1 MLLIK
6 ATLLHNRY
14 VDLTSL
20 RSHNDRTVLRL
31 VRSGALSRASIASQ
45 TKLTAQAVSKIV
57 ARLISAGLLEETGA
71 VRDGGR
77 GKPRMALRL
86 RADGGYAYGAYVDR
100 DELRVVRLDLTGE
113 VVSASVVPL
122 APMFTPSDVLEALE
136 SLVEPGEK
144 VLGLGIGIAGPLDF
158 RDGVV
163 SPNGLPGWSSVP
175 LRVLAEERLGLPV
188 VVDKDTNAAVLA
200 EAWLRPLQDAAVV
213 FVGTGLG
220 VGLLLGGE
228 VHRGA
233 RSGAGEFGHT
243 TIQLDGPLCVC
254 GRRGCVEAV
263 HAAAVGVEAARVLA
277 AAVTNLVQ
285 LLDLDQIVLSGR
297 KVLGSPELYLRAMPD
312 VDVSVTTYGA
322 DLVPVGAG
330 LLVLGEL
337 F

>member
-1 MLLIK
+1 
-6 ATLLHNRY
+6 
-14 VDLTSL
+14 VDLTSV
-20 RSHNDRTVLRL
+20 RSHNDRTVLGL
-31 VRSGALSRASIASQ
+31 VRSGALSRASIAEAAG
-45 TKLTAQAVSKIV
+45 LTPQAVSKIV

-77 GKPRMALRL
+77 GKPRMSLQLRPEG
-86 RADGGYAYGAYVDR
+86 AYAYGAYVDR

-122 APMFTPSDVLEALE
+122 APMFTPSDVLEALAG
-136 SLVEPGEK
+136 LVEPGEK

-175 LRVLAEERLGLPV
+175 LRALAEERLGLPV

-200 EAWLRPLQDAAVV
+200 EAWRRPLRDAAVV

-220 VGLLLGGE
+220 VGLLLDGE

-243 TIQLDGPLCVC
+243 TIQIDGPLCVC

-263 HAAAVGVEAARVLA
+263 HAAAAGVEAAQVLG
-277 AAVTNLVQ
+277 AAVENLVL

-297 KVLGSPELYLRAMPD
+297 KVLDQPELYLRAMPE
-312 VDVSVTTYGA
+312 VDVSVTSYGS
-322 DLVPVGAG
+322 DLVPFGAA

-337 F
+337 FSI

>member
-1 MLLIK
+1 
-6 ATLLHNRY
+6 LHNFQ
-14 VDLTSL
+14 VDLTSV

-31 VRSGALSRASIASQ
+31 VRSGALSRADIAVEAG
-45 TKLTAQAVSKIV
+45 LTPQAVSKIV
-57 ARLISAGLLEETGA
+57 ARLMAAGLLEETGA
-71 VRDGGR
+71 VRAGGR
-77 GKPRMALRL
+77 GKPRMALQL
-86 RADGGYAYGAYVDR
+86 SAHGACAYGAYVDR
-100 DELRVVRLDLTGE
+100 DELRVVQLDLTGE
-113 VVSASVVPL
+113 IAQSSVVPL
-122 APMFTPSDVLEALE
+122 APMFTPDDVLAALAD
-136 SLVEPGEK
+136 LVEPGEK
-144 VLGLGIGIAGPLDF
+144 MLGLGIAIAGPLDF

-163 SPNGLPGWSSVP
+163 SPNGLPGWDEVP
-175 LRVLAEERLGLPV
+175 LRALAEERLRLSV

-200 EAWLRPLQDAAVV
+200 EAWRKPMRDAAVV

-220 VGLLLGGE
+220 VGLLLEGE

-263 HAAAVGVEAARVLA
+263 HAVAGVDAPRVLG

-297 KVLGSPELYLRAMPD
+297 KVLESPERYLRAMPE
-312 VDVSVTTYGA
+312 VDVTVTSYGQ

>member
-1 MLLIK
+1 M
-6 ATLLHNRY
+6 
-14 VDLTSL
+14 

-31 VRSGALSRASIASQ
+31 VRSGAVSRASLAAEAG
-45 TKLTAQAVSKIV
+45 LTPQAVSKIV
-57 ARLISAGLLEETGA
+57 ARLIAAGLLEETGT
-71 VRDGGR
+71 VRSAAR
-77 GKPRMALRL
+77 GKPRTSLRV
-86 RADGGYAYGAYVDR
+86 AAGGAHAYGAYVDR
-100 DELRVVRLDLTGE
+100 DELRVVRLDLIGE
-113 VVSASVVPL
+113 VVSSSVVPL
-122 APMFTPSDVLEALE
+122 APMFTPADVLDALAP
-136 SLVEPGEK
+136 LVSADEK
-144 VLGLGIGIAGPLDF
+144 VLGLGIAIAGPLDF
-158 RDGVV
+158 TGGVV
-163 SPNGLPGWSSVP
+163 SPNGLPGWNAVP
-175 LRVLAEERLGLPV
+175 LRELARERLGLPV

-200 EAWLRPLQDAAVV
+200 EAWRRPLADAAVV

-263 HAAAVGVEAARVLA
+263 HATVSGAEAARVLG
-277 AAVTNLVQ
+277 AAVVSLVQ

-297 KVLGSPELYLRAMPD
+297 KVLESPELYLKAMPE
-312 VDVSVTTYGA
+312 VDVSVTSYGP

-337 F
+337 Y

>member
-1 MLLIK
+1 M
-6 ATLLHNRY
+6 HNCY

-31 VRSGALSRASIASQ
+31 VRSGALSRASIAAQ
-45 TKLTAQAVSKIV
+45 TKLTPQAISKIV
-57 ARLISAGLLEETGA
+57 ARLMSAGLLEETGA

-77 GKPRMALRL
+77 GKPRMALQL
-86 RADGGYAYGAYVDR
+86 RADGAYAYGAYVDR

-122 APMFTPSDVLEALE
+122 APMFTPDDVLDALE
-136 SLVEPGEK
+136 PLISVEEK
-144 VLGLGIGIAGPLDF
+144 VLGLGIGIAGPLEH

-163 SPNGLPGWSSVP
+163 SPNGLPGWSRVP
-175 LRVLAEERLGLPV
+175 LKALAEERLGLPV

-200 EAWLRPLQDAAVV
+200 EAWRTPLRDVALV

-263 HAAAVGVEAARVLA
+263 HAAATGVEAARVLA

-297 KVLGSPELYLRAMPD
+297 KVLQSPGLYLRAMPE
-312 VDVSVTTYGA
+312 VDVSVTSYGA

>member
-1 MLLIK
+1 
-6 ATLLHNRY
+6 

-31 VRSGALSRASIASQ
+31 VRSGALSRASIAEQ
-45 TKLTAQAVSKIV
+45 AGLTPQAVSKIV
-57 ARLISAGLLEETGA
+57 ARLIDAGLLEETGTM
-71 VRDGGR
+71 RDGGR
-77 GKPRMALRL
+77 GKPRTALQL
-86 RADGGYAYGAYVDR
+86 AADGAHAYGAYVDR
-100 DELRVVRLDLTGE
+100 DELRVVRLGLTGE
-113 VVSASVVPL
+113 VVSASVRPL
-122 APMFTPSDVLEALE
+122 APMFTPADVLDALE
-136 SLVEPGEK
+136 PLVRPEEK

-158 RDGVV
+158 PDGVV

-175 LRVLAEERLGLPV
+175 LRALAEERLGLPV

-200 EAWLRPLQDAAVV
+200 EAWRRPLRDAALV

-220 VGLLLGGE
+220 VGLLLDGE

-254 GRRGCVEAV
+254 GRRGCVEVV
-263 HAAAVGVEAARVLA
+263 HAAATGVEAARVLA

-297 KVLGSPELYLRAMPD
+297 KVLQSPELYLRAMPE
-312 VDVSVTTYGA
+312 VDVSVTSFGA

>member
-1 MLLIK
+1 M
-6 ATLLHNRY
+6 
-14 VDLTSL
+14 DLTSL
-20 RSHNDRTVLRL
+20 RSHNDRTVLGL
-31 VRSGALSRASIASQ
+31 VRSGASSRASIAARAG
-45 TKLTAQAVSKIV
+45 LTPQAVSKIV
-57 ARLISAGLLEETGA
+57 ARLIDAGLLEETGA

-77 GKPRMALRL
+77 GKPRMSLRL
-86 RADGGYAYGAYVDR
+86 AAGGACSYGAYVDR

-122 APMFTPSDVLEALE
+122 APMFTPGDVLDALAP
-136 SLVEPGEK
+136 LVPAEEK

-158 RDGVV
+158 PSGVV
-163 SPNGLPGWSSVP
+163 SPNGLPGWGSVP
-175 LRVLAEERLGLPV
+175 LRALAEERLGFPV

-200 EAWLRPLQDAAVV
+200 EAWRRPLEDAALV

-233 RSGAGEFGHT
+233 RSGAGEFGHM

-263 HAAAVGVEAARVLA
+263 HAAASTGVEAARVLG
-277 AAVTNLVQ
+277 AAVANLVQ

-297 KVLGSPELYLRAMPD
+297 KVLESPELYLRAMPD
-312 VDVSVTTYGA
+312 VDVSITSYGP

-330 LLVLGEL
+330 LLVLGGL

>member
-1 MLLIK
+1 M
-6 ATLLHNRY
+6 
-14 VDLTSL
+14 DLTSL

-31 VRSGALSRASIASQ
+31 VRSGALSRASIAVRAG
-45 TKLTAQAVSKIV
+45 LTPQAVSKIV
-57 ARLISAGLLEETGA
+57 ARLIDAGLLEETGTM
-71 VRDGGR
+71 RDGGR
-77 GKPRMALRL
+77 GKPRTALQL
-86 RADGGYAYGAYVDR
+86 AADGAHAYGAYVDR
-100 DELRVVRLDLTGE
+100 DELRVVRLGLTGE

-122 APMFTPSDVLEALE
+122 APMFTPADVLDALE
-136 SLVEPGEK
+136 SLVQPGEK

-175 LRVLAEERLGLPV
+175 LRALAEQRLGLPV

-200 EAWLRPLQDAAVV
+200 EAWRRPLRDAALV

-263 HAAAVGVEAARVLA
+263 HAAATGVEAARVLA

-297 KVLGSPELYLRAMPD
+297 KVLQSPELYLRAMPE
-312 VDVSVTTYGA
+312 VDVSVTSFGA

>member
-1 MLLIK
+1 MQPIK
-6 ATLLHNRY
+6 ATLLHNRQ

-31 VRSGALSRASIASQ
+31 VRSGALSRASIAVRAG
-45 TKLTAQAVSKIV
+45 LTPQAVSKIV
-57 ARLISAGLLEETGA
+57 ARLIDAGLLEETGTM
-71 VRDGGR
+71 RDGGR
-77 GKPRMALRL
+77 GKPRTALQL
-86 RADGGYAYGAYVDR
+86 AADGAHAYGAYVDR
-100 DELRVVRLDLTGE
+100 DELRVVRLGLTGE

-122 APMFTPSDVLEALE
+122 APMFTPADVLDALE
-136 SLVEPGEK
+136 SLVQPGEK

-175 LRVLAEERLGLPV
+175 LRELAEQRLGLPV

-200 EAWLRPLQDAAVV
+200 EAWRRPLRDAALV

-263 HAAAVGVEAARVLA
+263 HAAATGVEAARVLA

-297 KVLGSPELYLRAMPD
+297 KVLQSPELYLRAMPE
-312 VDVSVTTYGA
+312 VDVSVTSFGA

>member
-1 MLLIK
+1 VLIK

-20 RSHNDRTVLRL
+20 RSHNNRTVLRL
-31 VRSGALSRASIASQ
+31 VRSGALSRASIAAEAG
-45 TKLTAQAVSKIV
+45 LTPQAVSKIV
-57 ARLISAGLLEETGA
+57 ARLMAAGLLEETGA
-71 VRDGGR
+71 VRAGGR
-77 GKPRMALRL
+77 GKPRMALQL
-86 RADGGYAYGAYVDR
+86 CASGGCAYGAYIDR

-113 VVSASVVPL
+113 VVSASVAPL
-122 APMFTPSDVLEALE
+122 APMFTPDDVLAALG
-136 SLVEPGEK
+136 SLVEPGEN

-163 SPNGLPGWSSVP
+163 SPNGLPGWSGVP
-175 LRVLAEERLGLPV
+175 LKALAEERLGLPV

-200 EAWLRPLQDAAVV
+200 EAWSRPLRDAAVV

-243 TIQLDGPLCVC
+243 TIKLDGPLCVC

-263 HAAAVGVEAARVLA
+263 HAAATGAEAARVLA

-297 KVLGSPELYLRAMPD
+297 KVLESPELYLRAMPEE
-312 VDVSVTTYGA
+312 DVSVTAYGA

>member
-1 MLLIK
+1 M
-6 ATLLHNRY
+6 AT

-31 VRSGALSRASIASQ
+31 VRSGALSRASIAAEAG
-45 TKLTAQAVSKIV
+45 LTPQAVSKIV

-77 GKPRMALRL
+77 GKPRMSLRL
-86 RADGGYAYGAYVDR
+86 AAGGACAYGAHVDR
-100 DELRVVRLDLTGE
+100 DELRVVKLDLTGE
-113 VVSASVVPL
+113 VVSSSVVPL
-122 APMFTPSDVLEALE
+122 APMFTPSDVLDVLAPLI
-136 SLVEPGEK
+136 SVDEK
-144 VLGLGIGIAGPLDF
+144 VLGLGIGIAGPLEH

-163 SPNGLPGWSSVP
+163 SPHGLPGWSSVP
-175 LRVLAEERLGLPV
+175 LRALAEQRLGLPV

-200 EAWLRPLQDAAVV
+200 EAWRRPLRDAALV

-263 HAAAVGVEAARVLA
+263 HATATGAEAARVLA

-297 KVLGSPELYLRAMPD
+297 TVLESPELYLRAMPD
-312 VDVSVTTYGA
+312 VDVSLTSYGA

-330 LLVLGEL
+330 LLILGEL

>member
-1 MLLIK
+1 M
-6 ATLLHNRY
+6 
-14 VDLTSL
+14 DLTSL

-31 VRSGALSRASIASQ
+31 VRSGALSRASIAVRAG
-45 TKLTAQAVSKIV
+45 LTPQAVSKIV
-57 ARLISAGLLEETGA
+57 ARLIDAGLLEETGTM
-71 VRDGGR
+71 RDGGR
-77 GKPRMALRL
+77 GKPRTALQL
-86 RADGGYAYGAYVDR
+86 AADGAHAYGAYVDR
-100 DELRVVRLDLTGE
+100 DELRVVRLGLTGE
-113 VVSASVVPL
+113 VVSASVLPL
-122 APMFTPSDVLEALE
+122 APMFTPTDVLDALQ
-136 SLVEPGEK
+136 SLVQPGEK

-175 LRVLAEERLGLPV
+175 LRALAEERLGLPV

-200 EAWLRPLQDAAVV
+200 EAWRRPLRDAALV

-263 HAAAVGVEAARVLA
+263 HAAATGVEAARVLA

-297 KVLGSPELYLRAMPD
+297 KVLQSPELYLRAMPE
-312 VDVSVTTYGA
+312 VAVSVTSFGA
-322 DLVPVGAG
+322 DLVPIGAG

>member
-1 MLLIK
+1 M
-6 ATLLHNRY
+6 
-14 VDLTSL
+14 DLTSL
-20 RSHNDRTVLRL
+20 RSHNDRTVLAL
-31 VRSGALSRASIASQ
+31 VRSGALSRASIAER
-45 TKLTAQAVSKIV
+45 TGLTPQAVSKIV
-57 ARLISAGLLEETGA
+57 ARLMAAGLLEETGA

-77 GKPRMALRL
+77 GKPRMSLRL
-86 RADGGYAYGAYVDR
+86 APDGAHAYGAYVDR
-100 DELRVVRLDLTGE
+100 DELRVVELDLTGE
-113 VVSASVVPL
+113 VVSASAVPL
-122 APMFTPSDVLEALE
+122 APMFTPADVLDALE
-136 SLVEPGEK
+136 PLVSAGEQ
-144 VLGLGIGIAGPLDF
+144 VLGLGIGIAGPLDH

-163 SPNGLPGWSSVP
+163 SPNGLPGWDAVP
-175 LRVLAEERLGLPV
+175 LKALAEQRLGLPV
-188 VVDKDTNAAVLA
+188 VIDKDTNAAVLA
-200 EAWLRPLQDAAVV
+200 EAWRRPLRDAALV

-263 HAAAVGVEAARVLA
+263 HAAATGVEAARVLG
-277 AAVTNLVQ
+277 AAVANLVQ
-285 LLDLDQIVLSGR
+285 LLDLDQIILSGR
-297 KVLGSPELYLRAMPD
+297 KVLGSPELYPGAMPD
-312 VDVSVTTYGA
+312 VDVSVTSYGP

>member
-1 MLLIK
+1 M
-6 ATLLHNRY
+6 
-14 VDLTSL
+14 DLTSL

-57 ARLISAGLLEETGA
+57 ARLMAAGLLEETGA

-77 GKPRMALRL
+77 GKPRIALQL
-86 RADGGYAYGAYVDR
+86 KAGGAYAYGAYVDR

-113 VVSASVVPL
+113 VVSTSVVPL
-122 APMFTPSDVLEALE
+122 APMFTPDDVLDALE
-136 SLVEPGEK
+136 PLIEPGEK
-144 VLGLGIGIAGPLDF
+144 VLGLGIGIAGPLDHVG
-158 RDGVV
+158 GVV
-163 SPNGLPGWSSVP
+163 SPNGLPGWSRVP
-175 LRVLAEERLGLPV
+175 LKALAEERLGLPV

-200 EAWLRPLQDAAVV
+200 EAWRRPLQDAALV

-263 HAAAVGVEAARVLA
+263 HAAATGVEAARVLA

-297 KVLGSPELYLRAMPD
+297 KVLRQPDLYLRAMPD
-312 VDVSVTTYGA
+312 VDVSVTSYGV

>member
-1 MLLIK
+1 M
-6 ATLLHNRY
+6 
-14 VDLTSL
+14 DLTSL
-20 RSHNDRTVLRL
+20 RSHNDRTVLGL
-31 VRSGALSRASIASQ
+31 VRSGALSRASIAEEAG
-45 TKLTAQAVSKIV
+45 LTPQAVSKIV
-57 ARLISAGLLEETGA
+57 ARLVEAGLVEETGA
-71 VRDGGR
+71 VREGGR
-77 GKPRMALRL
+77 GKPRMSLRL
-86 RADGGYAYGAYVDR
+86 AAGGAHAYGAYVDR

-113 VVSASVVPL
+113 VVSSDVVPL
-122 APMFTPSDVLEALE
+122 APMFTPDDVLAALAP
-136 SLVEPGEK
+136 LVSAEEK

-158 RDGVV
+158 AGGVV
-163 SPNGLPGWSSVP
+163 SPNGLPGWDSVP
-175 LRVLAEERLGLPV
+175 LRALAEERLGLPV

-200 EAWLRPLQDAAVV
+200 EAWRRPLEDAALV

-220 VGLLLGGE
+220 AGFLLGGE

-263 HAAAVGVEAARVLA
+263 HAASSGVEAARVLG
-277 AAVTNLVQ
+277 AAVRNLVQ

-297 KVLGSPELYLRAMPD
+297 KVLESPELYLRAMPD
-312 VDVSVTTYGA
+312 VDVSLSSYGP

>member
-1 MLLIK
+1 
-6 ATLLHNRY
+6 

-31 VRSGALSRASIASQ
+31 VRSGALSRASIADEAG
-45 TKLTAQAVSKIV
+45 LTPQAVSKIV
-57 ARLISAGLLEETGA
+57 ARLIAAGLVEETGA

-77 GKPRMALRL
+77 GKPRMSLQL
-86 RADGGYAYGAYVDR
+86 RADGGFAYGAYVDR
-100 DELRVVRLDLTGE
+100 DELRVVKLDLTGE

-122 APMFTPSDVLEALE
+122 EPMFTPSDVLEALE
-136 SLVEPGEK
+136 SSVEPG
-144 VLGLGIGIAGPLDF
+144 VLGLGIAIAGPLDF

-163 SPNGLPGWSSVP
+163 SPNGLPGWSEVP
-175 LRVLAEERLGLPV
+175 LRALAEERLGLPV

-200 EAWLRPLQDAAVV
+200 EAWRRPLEDAAVV

-233 RSGAGEFGHT
+233 RSGAGELGHT

-263 HAAAVGVEAARVLA
+263 HAAATGVEAARVLA

-297 KVLGSPELYLRAMPD
+297 KVLQSPELYLRAMPD
-312 VDVSVTTYGA
+312 VDVSVTSYGP
-322 DLVPVGAG
+322 DLVPIGAG

>member
-1 MLLIK
+1 M
-6 ATLLHNRY
+6 
-14 VDLTSL
+14 DLTAL
-20 RSHNDRTVLRL
+20 RSHNDRAVLRL
-31 VRSGALSRASIASQ
+31 VRSGALSRASLAAE
-45 TKLTAQAVSKIV
+45 TGLTPQAISKIV
-57 ARLISAGLLEETGA
+57 ARLMSAGLLEETGA

-77 GKPRMALRL
+77 GKPRMSLRL
-86 RADGGYAYGAYVDR
+86 APGGAYAYGAYVDR
-100 DELRVVRLDLTGE
+100 DELRVVKLDLTGE

-122 APMFTPSDVLEALE
+122 PPMFTPADVLDALAP
-136 SLVEPGEK
+136 LVEAGDE
-144 VLGLGIGIAGPLDF
+144 VLGLGIGIAGPLEH
-158 RDGVV
+158 RGGVV

-175 LRVLAEERLGLPV
+175 LKALAEERLGLPV
-188 VVDKDTNAAVLA
+188 AVDKDTNAGVLA
-200 EAWLRPLQDAAVV
+200 EAWRRPLQDAALV

-228 VHRGA
+228 VYRGA

-263 HAAAVGVEAARVLA
+263 HAASTGVEAARVLA

-297 KVLGSPELYLRAMPD
+297 KVLESPDLYLRAMPD
-312 VDVSVTTYGA
+312 VDVSVTSFGP

>member
-1 MLLIK
+1 M
-6 ATLLHNRY
+6 
-14 VDLTSL
+14 DLTSL

-31 VRSGALSRASIASQ
+31 VRSGALSRASIAEQ
-45 TKLTAQAVSKIV
+45 AELTPQAVSKIV
-57 ARLISAGLLEETGA
+57 ARLIAAGLLEETGA

-77 GKPRMALRL
+77 GKPRRSLRL
-86 RADGGYAYGAYVDR
+86 VADGAFAYGAYVDR
-100 DELRVVRLDLTGE
+100 DELRVVKLDLTGE
-113 VVSASVVPL
+113 PVSSSVVPL
-122 APMFTPSDVLEALE
+122 PPMFTPSDVLAALE
-136 SLVEPGEK
+136 PLVEPDPK

-163 SPNGLPGWSSVP
+163 SPNGLPGWSAVP
-175 LRVLAEERLGLPV
+175 LRALVSERLGLPV

-200 EAWLRPLQDAAVV
+200 EAWRRPLQDAALV

-220 VGLLLGGE
+220 VGLFLGGE
-228 VHRGA
+228 VHRGT

-254 GRRGCVEAV
+254 GRRGCIEAV
-263 HAAAVGVEAARVLA
+263 HAATTGVDAARVIA

-297 KVLGSPELYLRAMPD
+297 KVLASPDLYLRAMPE
-312 VDVSVTTYGA
+312 VDVSVTEFGA
-322 DLVPVGAG
+322 DLVPIGAG
-330 LLVLGEL
+330 LLILGEL

>member
-1 MLLIK
+1 M
-6 ATLLHNRY
+6 
-14 VDLTSL
+14 DLTSL

-31 VRSGALSRASIASQ
+31 VRSGALSRASIAEQ
-45 TKLTAQAVSKIV
+45 AGLTPQAVSKIV
-57 ARLISAGLLEETGA
+57 ARLIDAGLLEETGA

-77 GKPRMALRL
+77 GKPRTALQL
-86 RADGGYAYGAYVDR
+86 AADGAHAYGAYVDR

-113 VVSASVVPL
+113 VVSASVKPL
-122 APMFTPSDVLEALE
+122 APMFTPDDVLDALE
-136 SLVEPGEK
+136 SLVQPGEK
-144 VLGLGIGIAGPLDF
+144 VLGLGLGIAGPLDH

-175 LRVLAEERLGLPV
+175 LRALAEERLGLPV
-188 VVDKDTNAAVLA
+188 VVDKDTNVAVLA
-200 EAWLRPLQDAAVV
+200 EAWRRPLRDAALV

-263 HAAAVGVEAARVLA
+263 HAAATGVEAARVLG

-297 KVLGSPELYLRAMPD
+297 KVLRSPELYLRAMPE
-312 VDVSVTTYGA
+312 VEVSVTSFGA

>member
-1 MLLIK
+1 M
-6 ATLLHNRY
+6 
-14 VDLTSL
+14 DLTSL

-31 VRSGALSRASIASQ
+31 VRSGALSRASIAEQ
-45 TKLTAQAVSKIV
+45 AGLTPQAVSKIV
-57 ARLISAGLLEETGA
+57 ARLIEAGLLEETGA
-71 VRDGGR
+71 VRAGGR
-77 GKPRMALRL
+77 GKPRMSLQLA
-86 RADGGYAYGAYVDR
+86 AGGAYAYGAYVDR

-113 VVSASVVPL
+113 VVSAEVAPL
-122 APMFTPSDVLEALE
+122 APMFTPDDVLDALE
-136 SLVEPGEK
+136 PLVTAGEK

-175 LRVLAEERLGLPV
+175 LKALAEERLGLPV

-200 EAWLRPLQDAAVV
+200 EAWRRPLRDAALV

-263 HAAAVGVEAARVLA
+263 HATASGVEAARVLG
-277 AAVTNLVQ
+277 AAVANLVQ

-297 KVLGSPELYLRAMPD
+297 RVLESPELYLRAMPD
-312 VDVSVTTYGA
+312 VDVSVTSYGP

>member
-1 MLLIK
+1 M
-6 ATLLHNRY
+6 
-14 VDLTSL
+14 DLTSL

-31 VRSGALSRASIASQ
+31 VRSGALSRASIAEE
-45 TKLTAQAVSKIV
+45 TGLTPQAVSKIV

-71 VRDGGR
+71 VRDGAR
-77 GKPRMALRL
+77 GKPRRSLRL
-86 RADGGYAYGAYVDR
+86 AAEGAYAYGAYVDR
-100 DELRVVRLDLTGE
+100 DELRVVKLDLTGE
-113 VVSASVVPL
+113 VVSSSVVPL
-122 APMFTPSDVLEALE
+122 PPMFTPDDVLSALE
-136 SLVEPGEK
+136 PLVVHDPK

-163 SPNGLPGWSSVP
+163 SPNGLPGWNAVP
-175 LRVLAEERLGLPV
+175 LRALAAERLGLPV

-200 EAWLRPLQDAAVV
+200 EAWRRPLQDAALV

-220 VGLLLGGE
+220 VGLFLGGE

-254 GRRGCVEAV
+254 GRRGCIEAV
-263 HAAAVGVEAARVLA
+263 HAATTGVDAARVIA

-297 KVLGSPELYLRAMPD
+297 KVLASPGLYLRAMPE
-312 VDVSVTTYGA
+312 VDVSVTEFGA

-330 LLVLGEL
+330 LLILGEL

>member
-1 MLLIK
+1 M
-6 ATLLHNRY
+6 
-14 VDLTSL
+14 DLTSL

-31 VRSGALSRASIASQ
+31 VRAGALSRASIADEAG
-45 TKLTAQAVSKIV
+45 LTPQAVSKIV
-57 ARLISAGLLEETGA
+57 ARLIAAGLVEETGA

-77 GKPRMALRL
+77 GKPRMSLQL
-86 RADGGYAYGAYVDR
+86 RADGGFAYGAYVDR
-100 DELRVVRLDLTGE
+100 DELRLVKLDLTGE

-122 APMFTPSDVLEALE
+122 APMFTPADVLDALE
-136 SLVEPGEK
+136 SLVEPG

-163 SPNGLPGWSSVP
+163 LSPNGLPGWSEVP
-175 LRVLAEERLGLPV
+175 LKALAEERLGLPV

-200 EAWLRPLQDAAVV
+200 EAWRRPLEDAALV

-263 HAAAVGVEAARVLA
+263 HAAAKGVEAARVLA

-297 KVLGSPELYLRAMPD
+297 KVLESPELYLRAMPD
-312 VDVSVTTYGA
+312 VDVSVTSHGP
-322 DLVPVGAG
+322 DLVPIGAG

>member
-1 MLLIK
+1 M
-6 ATLLHNRY
+6 
-14 VDLTSL
+14 DLTSL

-31 VRSGALSRASIASQ
+31 VRSGALSRASIAEQ
-45 TKLTAQAVSKIV
+45 AGLTQQAVSKIV
-57 ARLISAGLLEETGA
+57 ARLIGAGLLEETGT

-77 GKPRMALRL
+77 GKPRTALQL
-86 RADGGYAYGAYVDR
+86 AADGAHAYGAYVDR

-113 VVSASVVPL
+113 VVSASVLPL
-122 APMFTPSDVLEALE
+122 APMFTPADVLDALE
-136 SLVEPGEK
+136 SLVRPGEK

-163 SPNGLPGWSSVP
+163 SPNGLPGWSAVP
-175 LRVLAEERLGLPV
+175 LRALAEERLGLPV
-188 VVDKDTNAAVLA
+188 VVDKDTNVAVLA
-200 EAWLRPLQDAAVV
+200 EAWRRPLRDAALV

-263 HAAAVGVEAARVLA
+263 HAAATGVEAARVLA

-297 KVLGSPELYLRAMPD
+297 KVLRSPELYLRAMPE
-312 VDVSVTTYGA
+312 VDVSVTSFGA
-322 DLVPVGAG
+322 DLVPIGAG

-337 F
+337 FQAFGGR

>member
-1 MLLIK
+1 M
-6 ATLLHNRY
+6 
-14 VDLTSL
+14 

-31 VRSGALSRASIASQ
+31 VRDGAVSRASVAARAG
-45 TKLTAQAVSKIV
+45 LTPQAVSKIV
-57 ARLISAGLLEETGA
+57 ARLMAAGLLEESGT
-71 VRDGGR
+71 VRAGGR
-77 GKPRMALRL
+77 GKPRTSLRL
-86 RADGGYAYGAYVDR
+86 AADGARAYGAYVDR
-100 DELRVVRLDLTGE
+100 DELRVVLLDLTGE
-113 VVSASVVPL
+113 VVSSSVVPL
-122 APMFTPSDVLEALE
+122 APMFTPADVLDALAP
-136 SLVEPGEK
+136 LVEPGDR
-144 VLGLGIGIAGPLDF
+144 VLGLGIAIAGPLDF
-158 RDGVV
+158 PGGVV
-163 SPNGLPGWSSVP
+163 SPNGLPGWDAVP
-175 LRVLAEERLGLPV
+175 LRALAEQRLGLPV

-200 EAWLRPLQDAAVV
+200 EAWRRPLEDAALV

-263 HAAAVGVEAARVLA
+263 HAASTGDQAARVLA

-297 KVLGSPELYLRAMPD
+297 KVLESPELYLRAMPD
-312 VDVSVTTYGA
+312 LAVSVTSRGD

>member
-1 MLLIK
+1 M
-6 ATLLHNRY
+6 
-14 VDLTSL
+14 DLTSL

-31 VRSGALSRASIASQ
+31 VRSGALSRASLAAE
-45 TKLTAQAVSKIV
+45 TGLTPQAISKIV
-57 ARLISAGLLEETGA
+57 ARLMSAGLLEETGA

-77 GKPRMALRL
+77 GKPRMSLRL
-86 RADGGYAYGAYVDR
+86 VPGGAYAYGAYVDR
-100 DELRVVRLDLTGE
+100 DELRVVKLDLTGE

-122 APMFTPSDVLEALE
+122 APMFTPGDVLDALA
-136 SLVEPGEK
+136 SLVEAGDA
-144 VLGLGIGIAGPLDF
+144 VLGLGIGIAGPLEH

-175 LRVLAEERLGLPV
+175 LKALAEQRLGLPV

-200 EAWLRPLQDAAVV
+200 EAWRRPLRDAALV

-228 VHRGA
+228 VYRGA

-263 HAAAVGVEAARVLA
+263 HAASTGVEAARVLA

-297 KVLGSPELYLRAMPD
+297 KVLESPGLYLRAMPD
-312 VDVSVTTYGA
+312 VDVSVTSYGP

-337 F
+337 L

>member
-1 MLLIK
+1 M
-6 ATLLHNRY
+6 
-14 VDLTSL
+14 DLTSL
-20 RSHNDRTVLRL
+20 RSHNDRTVLGL
-31 VRSGALSRASIASQ
+31 VRSGVLSRASIAAE
-45 TKLTAQAVSKIV
+45 TGLTPQAVSKIV
-57 ARLISAGLLEETGA
+57 ARLMSAGLLEETGA

-77 GKPRMALRL
+77 GKPRMSLRL
-86 RADGGYAYGAYVDR
+86 VPGGACAYGAYVDR

-113 VVSASVVPL
+113 VVSSSVVPL
-122 APMFTPSDVLEALE
+122 PPMFSPDDVLAALE
-136 SLVEPGEK
+136 PLVEAGEK
-144 VLGLGIGIAGPLDF
+144 VLGLGIGIAGPLDHA
-158 RDGVV
+158 DGVV

-175 LRVLAEERLGLPV
+175 LRALAEERLGLPV

-200 EAWLRPLQDAAVV
+200 ESWRRPLRDAALV

-263 HAAAVGVEAARVLA
+263 HAASSGAEAARVLA

-297 KVLGSPELYLRAMPD
+297 KVLESPELYLKAMPD
-312 VDVSVTTYGA
+312 VDVSVTSYGP

-330 LLVLGEL
+330 LLVLGRL

>member
-1 MLLIK
+1 M
-6 ATLLHNRY
+6 
-14 VDLTSL
+14 DLTSL
-20 RSHNDRTVLRL
+20 RSHNDRAVLRL
-31 VRSGALSRASIASQ
+31 VRSGALSRASLAAE
-45 TKLTAQAVSKIV
+45 TGLTPQAISKIV
-57 ARLISAGLLEETGA
+57 ARLMSAGLLEETGA

-77 GKPRMALRL
+77 GKPRMSLRL
-86 RADGGYAYGAYVDR
+86 VPGGAYSYGAYVDR

-113 VVSASVVPL
+113 VVSSSVVPL
-122 APMFTPSDVLEALE
+122 PPMFTPADVLDALAP
-136 SLVEPGEK
+136 LVEAGDE
-144 VLGLGIGIAGPLDF
+144 VLGLGIGIAGPLEHPA
-158 RDGVV
+158 GVV

-175 LRVLAEERLGLPV
+175 LKALAEERLGLPV

-200 EAWLRPLQDAAVV
+200 EAWRRPLRDAALV

-263 HAAAVGVEAARVLA
+263 HAASTGVEAARVLA

-297 KVLGSPELYLRAMPD
+297 KVLESPELYLRAMPD
-312 VDVSVTTYGA
+312 VDVSVTSYGP

>member
-1 MLLIK
+1 M
-6 ATLLHNRY
+6 
-14 VDLTSL
+14 DLTSL

-31 VRSGALSRASIASQ
+31 VRSGALSRASIAAEAG
-45 TKLTAQAVSKIV
+45 LTPQAVSKIV

-77 GKPRMALRL
+77 GKPRMSLQLA
-86 RADGGYAYGAYVDR
+86 ADGACAYGAYVDR

-122 APMFTPSDVLEALE
+122 APMFTPSDVLDALAA
-136 SLVEPGEK
+136 LVEPGEK
-144 VLGLGIGIAGPLDF
+144 VLGVGIGIAGPLDF

-163 SPNGLPGWSSVP
+163 SPNGLPGWSAVP
-175 LRVLAEERLGLPV
+175 LKALAEERLGLPV
-188 VVDKDTNAAVLA
+188 VVDKDTNVAVLA
-200 EAWLRPLQDAAVV
+200 EAWRESLEDAALV

-263 HAAAVGVEAARVLA
+263 HAAAHGEEAARVLA
-277 AAVTNLVQ
+277 TGVQNLVQ

-297 KVLGSPELYLRAMPD
+297 KVLESPDLYLRAMPD
-312 VDVSVTTYGA
+312 VQVSITSYGA

>member
-1 MLLIK
+1 M
-6 ATLLHNRY
+6 
-14 VDLTSL
+14 DLTSL

-31 VRSGALSRASIASQ
+31 VRSGALSRASIAGQ
-45 TKLTAQAVSKIV
+45 AGLTPQAVSKIV

-77 GKPRMALRL
+77 GKPRMSLRL
-86 RADGGYAYGAYVDR
+86 AADGACAYGAYVDR
-100 DELRVVRLDLTGE
+100 DELRVVKLDLTGE
-113 VVSASVVPL
+113 VVSSAVAPL
-122 APMFTPSDVLEALE
+122 APMFTPDDVLDALE
-136 SLVEPGEK
+136 PLVEAGEK

-175 LRVLAEERLGLPV
+175 LRALAEERLGLPV

-200 EAWLRPLQDAAVV
+200 EAWRRPLRDAALV

-263 HAAAVGVEAARVLA
+263 HAATTGVEAARVLG
-277 AAVTNLVQ
+277 AAVANLVQ

-297 KVLGSPELYLRAMPD
+297 KVLESPDLYLRAMPD
-312 VDVSVTTYGA
+312 VDVSVTSYGP
-322 DLVPVGAG
+322 DLVPTGAG

>member
-1 MLLIK
+1 M
-6 ATLLHNRY
+6 
-14 VDLTSL
+14 DLTSL

-31 VRSGALSRASIASQ
+31 VRSGALSRASIADE
-45 TKLTAQAVSKIV
+45 TGLTPQAVSKIV
-57 ARLISAGLLEETGA
+57 ARLIAAGLVEETGA

-77 GKPRMALRL
+77 GKPRMSLQL
-86 RADGGYAYGAYVDR
+86 RADGGFAYGAYVDR
-100 DELRVVRLDLTGE
+100 DELRVVKLDLTGE

-136 SLVEPGEK
+136 SLVEPG

-163 SPNGLPGWSSVP
+163 SPNGLPGWSEVP
-175 LRVLAEERLGLPV
+175 LRKLAEERLGLPV

-200 EAWLRPLQDAAVV
+200 EAWRRPLEDAAVV

-263 HAAAVGVEAARVLA
+263 HAAATGVEAARVLA

-297 KVLGSPELYLRAMPD
+297 KVLQSPELYLRAMPD
-312 VDVSVTTYGA
+312 VDVSVTSYGP
-322 DLVPVGAG
+322 DLVPIGAG

>member
-1 MLLIK
+1 M
-6 ATLLHNRY
+6 
-14 VDLTSL
+14 DLTSL

-31 VRSGALSRASIASQ
+31 VRAGALSRASIADEAG
-45 TKLTAQAVSKIV
+45 LTPQAVSKIV
-57 ARLISAGLLEETGA
+57 ARLIAAGLVEETGT
-71 VRDGGR
+71 VRGGGR
-77 GKPRMALRL
+77 GKPRMALQL
-86 RADGGYAYGAYVDR
+86 RADGGFAYGAYVDR
-100 DELRVVRLDLTGE
+100 DELRVVKLDLTGE
-113 VVSASVVPL
+113 VVSVSVVPL
-122 APMFTPSDVLEALE
+122 APMFTPADVLEALE
-136 SLVEPGEK
+136 SSVEPG

-163 SPNGLPGWSSVP
+163 SPNGLPGWSDVP
-175 LRVLAEERLGLPV
+175 LKALAEERLGLPV

-200 EAWLRPLQDAAVV
+200 EAWGRPLEDAAVV

-263 HAAAVGVEAARVLA
+263 HAAATGVEAARVLA

-297 KVLGSPELYLRAMPD
+297 KVLESPELYLRAMPD
-312 VDVSVTTYGA
+312 VDVSVTSHGP
-322 DLVPVGAG
+322 DLVPIGAG

>member
-1 MLLIK
+1 M
-6 ATLLHNRY
+6 
-14 VDLTSL
+14 DLTSL

-31 VRSGALSRASIASQ
+31 VRSGALSRASLAAEAG
-45 TKLTAQAVSKIV
+45 LTPQAISKIV
-57 ARLISAGLLEETGA
+57 ARLMSAGLLEETGA

-77 GKPRMALRL
+77 GKPRMSLRL
-86 RADGGYAYGAYVDR
+86 APGGAYAYGAYVDR
-100 DELRVVRLDLTGE
+100 DELRVVKLDLTGE
-113 VVSASVVPL
+113 VVSSSVVPL
-122 APMFTPSDVLEALE
+122 PPMFSPGTVLDALAP
-136 SLVEPGEK
+136 LVEAGDE
-144 VLGLGIGIAGPLDF
+144 VLGLGIGIAGPLEHPG
-158 RDGVV
+158 GVV

-175 LRVLAEERLGLPV
+175 LKALAEERLGLPV

-200 EAWLRPLQDAAVV
+200 EAWRRPLRDAALV

-263 HAAAVGVEAARVLA
+263 HAASTGVEAARVLA

-297 KVLGSPELYLRAMPD
+297 KVLESPELYLRAMPD
-312 VDVSVTTYGA
+312 VDVSVTSYGP

>member
-1 MLLIK
+1 
-6 ATLLHNRY
+6 
-14 VDLTSL
+14 
-20 RSHNDRTVLRL
+20 
-31 VRSGALSRASIASQ
+31 
-45 TKLTAQAVSKIV
+45 
-57 ARLISAGLLEETGA
+57 
-71 VRDGGR
+71 
-77 GKPRMALRL
+77 
-86 RADGGYAYGAYVDR
+86 
-100 DELRVVRLDLTGE
+100 
-113 VVSASVVPL
+113 VPL
-122 APMFTPSDVLEALE
+122 APMFTPEDVLDALAPLI
-136 SLVEPGEK
+136 SVGEK

-163 SPNGLPGWSSVP
+163 SPNGLPGWSDVP
-175 LRVLAEERLGLPV
+175 LRALAEERLGLPV
-188 VVDKDTNAAVLA
+188 VVDKDTNVAVLA
-200 EAWLRPLQDAAVV
+200 EAWRRPLRDAALV

-243 TIQLDGPLCVC
+243 TIKLDGPLCVC

-263 HAAAVGVEAARVLA
+263 HAAATGVEAARVLA
-277 AAVTNLVQ
+277 AAVTNLAQ

-297 KVLGSPELYLRAMPD
+297 KVLESPDLYLRAMPD
-312 VDVSVTTYGA
+312 VDVSVTSYGA